1 MYSYN
6 RQATM
11 ASIGHLLEISF
22 VNLCPQEKSF
32 FKWVQEVLRVFGGF
46 FNIFN
51 IFHQYKD
58 GPPTTSYINLYL

>member
-6 RQATM
+6 RQATV

-22 VNLCPQEKSF
+22 VNLWLQKKSF
-32 FKWVQEVLRVFGGF
+32 FKWVQEVLRGF
-46 FNIFN
+46 FFTIFN

-58 GPPTTSYINLYL
+58 GPHTTSYTNLYL